1 LKDKLRKEII
11 IKRDLISENNRLSK
25 DESIRNKLF
34 SLPEFIKADTIFIY
48 FSFRSEVDTFF
59 IIEKALNKGKRVIL
73 PKVEKKKRKLY
84 LYEINSIKDLSLG
97 YMGIYEPIPDISREV
112 GINEVDLIIVPGVC
126 FDIYG
131 NRIGYGGG
139 YYDIILS
146 EKKTNSPVIA
156 LSYEEQIVQKIPS
169 EPHDIKVDIIIT
181 DQRIINAHESR

>member
-84 LYEINSIKDLSLG
+84 LYEINSIKDLSSG

-112 GINEVDLIIVPGVC
+112 RINEVDLIIVPGVC

>member
-84 LYEINSIKDLSLG
+84 LYEINSIKDLSSG

>member
-1 LKDKLRKEII
+1 MKDKLRKEII

-84 LYEINSIKDLSLG
+84 LYEINSIKDLSSG